1 MQRSK
6 GLCVACGGCPGPC
19 LGVTAVTELQVSIE
33 GVCMQRDKRVTALN
47 MHVEVCDMQV
57 SKQLFPSK

>member
-1 MQRSK
+1 M
-6 GLCVACGGCPGPC
+6 ACGGCPGPC